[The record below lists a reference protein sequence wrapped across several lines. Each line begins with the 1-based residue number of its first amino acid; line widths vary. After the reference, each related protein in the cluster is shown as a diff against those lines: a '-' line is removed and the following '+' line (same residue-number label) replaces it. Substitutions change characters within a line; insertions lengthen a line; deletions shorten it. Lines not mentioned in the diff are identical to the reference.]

1 MPAAKGQRTHT
12 LTNTPSKLDAPRC
25 YRGTA
30 DAHCIARTV
39 RPIMSCKD
47 LLERCCRCFRGPPSK
62 EAALQAQLAAD
73 KAAMVSRHQ
82 RQEKLEKASTSNA
95 VVRFGKAAGRKT
107 EYMLFLCKEY
117 ALNTPG
123 CATGRSG
130 LERAASGLETVKAK
144 TVDGAGMAKAQAM
157 KVLQPDKVKK

>member
-1 MPAAKGQRTHT
+1 MTRRVVTE
-12 LTNTPSKLDAPRC
+12 APP
-25 YRGTA
+25 T
-30 DAHCIARTV
+30 AHCIARAV

-82 RQEKLEKASTSNA
+82 LEEKLEKASMSNA

-107 EYMLFLCKEY
+107 EYVLFLCKEY

-130 LERAASGLETVKAK
+130 FETVKAK

>member
-1 MPAAKGQRTHT
+1 
-12 LTNTPSKLDAPRC
+12 
-25 YRGTA
+25 
-30 DAHCIARTV
+30 
-39 RPIMSCKD
+39 MSCKD

-73 KAAMVSRHQ
+73 KAAMVSRHKAE
-82 RQEKLEKASTSNA
+82 EKLEKASTSNA

-107 EYMLFLCKEY
+107 EYVLFLCKEY

>member
-1 MPAAKGQRTHT
+1 
-12 LTNTPSKLDAPRC
+12 
-25 YRGTA
+25 
-30 DAHCIARTV
+30 
-39 RPIMSCKD
+39 MSCKD

-82 RQEKLEKASTSNA
+82 AAEKLEKASTSNA

-107 EYMLFLCKEY
+107 EYVLFLCKEY

-130 LERAASGLETVKAK
+130 FETVKAK

>member
-1 MPAAKGQRTHT
+1 MPPLLILKRSVQGLKALILKSSENPGAK
-12 LTNTPSKLDAPRC
+12 
-25 YRGTA
+25 
-30 DAHCIARTV
+30 
-39 RPIMSCKD
+39 
-47 LLERCCRCFRGPPSK
+47 
-62 EAALQAQLAAD
+62 LAAD

-82 RQEKLEKASTSNA
+82 LEEKLEKASMSNA

>member
-1 MPAAKGQRTHT
+1 MTRRVVTEAPTTAH
-12 LTNTPSKLDAPRC
+12 APRAQYGRLC
-25 YRGTA
+25 RA
-30 DAHCIARTV
+30 KIFSKDVVDASEGR
-39 RPIMSCKD
+39 R
-47 LLERCCRCFRGPPSK
+47 
-62 EAALQAQLAAD
+62 QAQLAAD
-73 KAAMVSRHQ
+73 KAAMVSRHLAA
-82 RQEKLEKASTSNA
+82 EKLEKASTSNA

-107 EYMLFLCKEY
+107 EYLLFLCKEY

>member
-1 MPAAKGQRTHT
+1 MTRRVVTE
-12 LTNTPSKLDAPRC
+12 APP
-25 YRGTA
+25 T
-30 DAHCIARTV
+30 AHCTARAV

-82 RQEKLEKASTSNA
+82 AAEKLEKASTSNA

-107 EYMLFLCKEY
+107 EYVLFLCKEY

-130 LERAASGLETVKAK
+130 FETVKAK